1 MTKQTFGIVL
11 KPRAWTPF
19 VFDNQAGGR
28 KMSSIPNLR
37 TFLLA
42 GPPVWPHICVKRV
55 SASSF
60 KFQTT

>member
-1 MTKQTFGIVL
+1 
-11 KPRAWTPF
+11 

-55 SASSF
+55 SSSSF